1 MKKLSLVVP
10 WCALMT
16 LGTLSAL
23 AQDTTSSPE
32 ASAAGAP
39 RSQAPSNASVSAQA
53 DAQTDSCGPKDSLHL
68 VYPLVDASYVGG
80 TIPNMPMKKRPS
92 IPLKWAVPFIL
103 PQYRANG
110 KITAL
115 PGCLLFRFKPSKK
128 KLPTEISG
136 NKYQYQVLPCNSPSE
151 FLSSQAKKAC
161 TDHNKK
167 AADSYV
173 IQIPYR
179 SINVLSRAKYPTAE
193 LTSISTAYAA
203 AGGAVLTALLGAVH
217 NTHAKELAGGI
228 TAGSLVLYYYSFVAK
243 PLRED
248 NYIAVFV
255 CKEVQQSC
263 EKQPAASQSSA
274 NQSGSKIG
282 LVNINQ
288 APPAKPSSDELFAQG
303 DVITFRIPN
312 KHDYYN
318 ISMIL
323 NGETGKTF
331 VSETAE
337 KTGK

>member
-1 MKKLSLVVP
+1 
-10 WCALMT
+10 MT

-136 NKYQYQVLPCNSPSE
+136 NKYQY
-151 FLSSQAKKAC
+151 
-161 TDHNKK
+161 H
-167 AADSYV
+167 
-173 IQIPYR
+173 
-179 SINVLSRAKYPTAE
+179 PTAE